1 MIVQLLK
8 FGGRYGRKSLLRL
21 RCHPRGDR
29 KSGEKESSA
38 DGRICKHGE
47 SLQNVRRPFKNEASA
62 CAVNA

>member
-29 KSGEKESSA
+29 KGGEKESSA
-38 DGRICKHGE
+38 DGRLCGGGE
-47 SLQNVRRPFKNEASA
+47 SFQNVRRSVTDEASA
-62 CAVNA
+62 CAFDA